1 MKTLNQY
8 LITESAEEDKL
19 KHLEHAE
26 DHVINAGKEGFKHAF
41 NTLHGVHTALTK
53 NKSEVSLSHKF
64 DGSPSI
70 VFGHNPENGKFF
82 VASKSAF
89 NANPKLNYSDADIEK
104 NHGHAPGL
112 VNKLKAALKHLP
124 KVTPKSG
131 VYQGD
136 VMHTPED
143 IKHKDHKIEFTPNT
157 ISYSVDKN
165 STEGKKVLG
174 SKIGVAVHT
183 AYKGNSMN
191 DLKAEYNPNLSH
203 FEHNP
208 DVHVLHATMPA
219 HKVEYDEKHQQ
230 KFQKH
235 MQKAIEL
242 NNKIKDYSHLEDHK
256 IPLKTYINKTVRSG
270 SAPSVQGYK
279 EHLRDQALSAASKVK
294 TEVAKQRKLADALIM
309 VKHINDNKQS
319 FNDTLKVHNEL
330 QKAKDTLVSTL
341 SSHKGDYEHHIAGKP
356 TQPEGFVA
364 VHKNRPTKLV
374 NRAEFSRANFEKNK

>member
-1 MKTLNQY
+1 
-8 LITESAEEDKL
+8 
-19 KHLEHAE
+19 
-26 DHVINAGKEGFKHAF
+26 
-41 NTLHGVHTALTK
+41 
-53 NKSEVSLSHKF
+53 VSVSQKF

-89 NANPKLNYSDADIEK
+89 NATPKLNYTAADIEK

-112 VNKLKAALKHLP
+112 VGKLKAALKHLP

-143 IKHKDHKIEFTPNT
+143 VKHTDGKVEFTPNT
-157 ISYSVDKN
+157 ITYSADKN
-165 STEGKKVLG
+165 SAEGKKAL
-174 SKIGVAVHT
+174 SAKIGVAVHT
-183 AYKGNSMN
+183 AYKGSNLQDM
-191 DLKAEYNPNLSH
+191 KAEYNPDLSH

-208 DVHVLHATMPA
+208 DVHVLHSTFPA
-219 HKVEYDEKHQQ
+219 HKVEYDQKKQE

-235 MQKAIEL
+235 MQKAIET
-242 NNKIKDYSHLEDHK
+242 NDKIENYNHLEDHK
-256 IPLKTYINKTVRSG
+256 VPLKTYINKTVRSG
-270 SAPSVQGYK
+270 DAPSVQGYK
-279 EHLRDQALSAASKVK
+279 EHLRDQALNAASKVK

-309 VKHINDNKQS
+309 VKHINDNKQD
-319 FNDTLKVHNEL
+319 FTNTLKVHHEL
-330 QKAKDTLVSTL
+330 QKAKDTLVSSL
-341 SSHKGDYEHHIAGKP
+341 SAHKGEYEHHIAGKP

-374 NRAEFSRANFEKNK
+374 NRAEFSRANFAKNK